1 MLVQRQLLFIKIR
14 AKIVGI
20 IDKEGGLIN
29 ENGFTFEEVCDLFL
43 NKKGNNLNA
52 LTLSHSMKLIKKFGI
67 LELMFSY
74 PLRHPD
80 LLIKNI

>member
-1 MLVQRQLLFIKIR
+1 MLVLRQLFIKALG

-29 ENGFTFEEVCDLFL
+29 ENGFTFEEVCELFL

-52 LTLSHSMKLIKKFGI
+52 THIKPFDVVK
-67 LELMFSY
+67 
-74 PLRHPD
+74 
-80 LLIKNI
+80 KNMGYES